1 MIKWA
6 GPPSWSVLLSVY
18 ASLSNIPI
26 FIPHLGCPNNCV
38 FCNQRTITGVGEFDY
53 NSVKSEIDNA
63 LSTIN
68 GECDVEIAFFGG
80 SFTGIDRDLM
90 CNLLDIAYTYVIS
103 GAVKSIRCSTRPDY
117 ISEQILDILK
127 SRGVKTVELGLQSC
141 SDNVLYLTK
150 RGHTK
155 KDEEKA
161 CRMIVDAGLELVGQM
176 MVGLPSST
184 LDDEIA
190 TAKFIAQSGATAAR
204 IYPTVVFNAT
214 ELCNMT
220 VSGEYVPLTGED
232 AVERSA
238 VAYKILTDAGVDVI
252 RLGLCASENLG
263 DDAYYYAGPSH
274 PALGELVENEI
285 YYNILKEKFN
295 SLGQIHNAYTVYVP
309 RGDVSKA
316 VGQKKRN
323 KTRICNEFKISK
335 LVFVEDDSLKAPDD
349 LWVQE
354 RRMTECT

>member
-1 MIKWA
+1 MKRHA
-6 GPPSWSVLLSVY
+6 
-18 ASLSNIPI
+18 NIPI

-90 CNLLDIAYTYVIS
+90 CNLLDIAYTYVVS

-161 CRMIVDAGLELVGQM
+161 CRMIVGAGLELVGQM
-176 MVGLPSST
+176 MIGLPGST
-184 LDDEIA
+184 LESELE
-190 TAKFIAQSGATAAR
+190 TARFIADMGATSAR
-204 IYPTVVFNAT
+204 IYPTVVFKDT
-214 ELCNMT
+214 ELCQMAQI
-220 VSGEYVPLTGED
+220 GDYKPLSLND
-232 AVERSA
+232 AVKRSA
-238 VAYKILTDAGVDVI
+238 AVLKLLRARNINVI
-252 RLGLCASENLG
+252 RIGLCASENLS
-263 DDAYYYAGPSH
+263 AKSTYYAGPNHS
-274 PALGELVENEI
+274 ALGELVENE
-285 YYNILKEKFN
+285 YYFELIKEEINKILSQEAFEELTVAVSRG
-295 SLGQIHNAYTVYVP
+295 SL
-309 RGDVSKA
+309 SKA
-316 VGQKKRN
+316 IGQRKSNIIRLSQL
-323 KTRICNEFKISK
+323 FPSVKIR
-335 LVFVEDDSLKAPDD
+335 FVEDQNVDVNS
-349 LWVQE
+349 V
-354 RRMTECT
+354 RVTEEKGNRDVFKIT

>member
-1 MIKWA
+1 MKTHI
-6 GPPSWSVLLSVY
+6 
-18 ASLSNIPI
+18 NIPI
-26 FIPHLGCPNNCV
+26 FIPHLGCPNCCV
-38 FCNQRTITGVGEFDY
+38 FCNQRTISGVTEFDP
-53 NSVKSEIDNA
+53 STVKQQIDDAIATSEGKDR
-63 LSTIN
+63 
-68 GECDVEIAFFGG
+68 EIAFFGG
-80 SFTGIDRDLM
+80 SFTGIDRELM
-90 CNLLDIAYTYVIS
+90 ISLLKIAHNYVIS
-103 GAVKSIRCSTRPDY
+103 GEVSGIRCSTRPDY
-117 ISEQILDILK
+117 INDEILSILK
-127 SRGVKTVELGLQSC
+127 GYKVKTVELGIQSV
-141 SDNVLYLTK
+141 SPEVLLRTK
-150 RGHTK
+150 RGHTF
-155 KDEEKA
+155 DDIAIA
-161 CRMIVDAGLELVGQM
+161 CRLVVEYGFELVGQM

-220 VSGEYVPLTGED
+220 VSGEYTPLTVED
-232 AVERSA
+232 AIKRSA
-238 VAYKILTDAGVDVI
+238 VVYKILTDAGVDVI

-285 YYNILKEKFN
+285 YYNILKEKFD

-323 KTRICNEFKISK
+323 RTRICNEFKISK

>member
-1 MIKWA
+1 M
-6 GPPSWSVLLSVY
+6 
-18 ASLSNIPI
+18 
-26 FIPHLGCPNNCV
+26 
-38 FCNQRTITGVGEFDY
+38 TEFDIS
-53 NSVKSEIDNA
+53 SVKRQIDDA
-63 LSTIN
+63 IATSV
-68 GECDVEIAFFGG
+68 GKEREIAFFGG
-80 SFTGIDRDLM
+80 SFTGIDRELM
-90 CNLLDIAYTYVIS
+90 ISLLEIAHNYVIS
-103 GAVKSIRCSTRPDY
+103 GEVAGIRCSTRPDY
-117 ISEQILDILK
+117 INDEILSILK
-127 SRGVKTVELGLQSC
+127 SYKVKTVELGIQSV
-141 SDNVLYLTK
+141 SPNVLLCTK
-150 RGHTK
+150 RGHTV
-155 KDEEKA
+155 DDTVTA
-161 CRMIVDAGLELVGQM
+161 CRLVVEYGFELVGQM

-204 IYPTVVFNAT
+204 IYPTLVFNAT
-214 ELCNMT
+214 ELCDMT
-220 VSGEYVPLTGED
+220 VSGEYTPLTVEA

-238 VAYKILTDAGVDVI
+238 VVYKILTDAGVDVI